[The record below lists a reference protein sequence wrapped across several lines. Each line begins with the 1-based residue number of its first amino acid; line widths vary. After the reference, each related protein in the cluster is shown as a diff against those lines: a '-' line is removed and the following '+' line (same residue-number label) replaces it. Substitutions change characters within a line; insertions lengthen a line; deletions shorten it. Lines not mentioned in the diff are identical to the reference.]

1 MTLLPGEKI
10 LWQGRPEA
18 RAPLDVSRP
27 SQLLF
32 GVVFVAFSMVW
43 MDKARESGS
52 LIWLAGFV
60 FMGLGLKLSVW
71 RAWQPRLRA
80 KFARYTLTDR
90 RALAEMRWPLIAA
103 RGAALTLSPST
114 IIDIEGHDPATLSF
128 TQSGLAGREGA
139 RSQTLRFERIAEAR
153 HVLALA
159 RDVQKGA
166 A

>member
-1 MTLLPGEKI
+1 MNRSVVMTLLPGEKI

-60 FMGLGLKLSVW
+60 FMLLL
-71 RAWQPRLRA
+71 
-80 KFARYTLTDR
+80 D
-90 RALAEMRWPLIAA
+90 
-103 RGAALTLSPST
+103 
-114 IIDIEGHDPATLSF
+114 ATF
-128 TQSGLAGREGA
+128 N
-139 RSQTLRFERIAEAR
+139 
-153 HVLALA
+153 
-159 RDVQKGA
+159 
-166 A
+166 